1 MAENPQQVIRSWN
14 LQSNFATGP
23 VVVDKLVPPT
33 YGRIRTPF
41 VYTWRHQSISDT
53 LNWGEKQFSIYLPES
68 LRVVGSIYL
77 RIELP
82 VLASGV
88 YKDYPGLY
96 IIDSLRFMS
105 AGQEVYTCDY
115 ADFLSDYCQSLT
127 EEHLKNFRKT
137 YLGHSGGGA
146 SLAKRTVLLPILL
159 PNSAYMSR
167 NGYDTR
173 GHGVMPFFLGANRV
187 EIQVTLNSNEHASA
201 KGAPAVDSIAGKCS
215 LMIHE
220 VQMTSSKRKKYQDQR
235 GKYSIITR
243 RFTQLTPTWQHYET
257 GGEVAR
263 WTVSQP
269 QGVCTEVQFIAVTHE
284 SSGKDRGRRN
294 YILPTSIKILA
305 DSIVQKDLD
314 TPEKVAC
321 ELYVNGFV
329 SPADFP
335 PPGRLC
341 FAAHCA
347 EGSTHMYTGGYSMS
361 LSSQV
366 TFEVT
371 FAAACDFRI
380 VAVQLQ
386 RVKISEL
393 GIMRAFLE

>member
-1 MAENPQQVIRSWN
+1 MAENPQQIIRSWN

-23 VVVDKLVPPT
+23 VVSDKLVPPT

-41 VYTWRHQSISDT
+41 CYTWRHQSINDT
-53 LNWGEKQFSIYLPES
+53 LDWDSKQFSIYLPES

-82 VLASGV
+82 VLQSGT
-88 YKDYPGLY
+88 YKAYPGLY
-96 IIDSLRFMS
+96 VIKSLRFMS

-115 ADFLSDYCQSLT
+115 ADYISDYCQSLT
-127 EEHLKNFRKT
+127 EEHLKNFRGT
-137 YLGHSGGGA
+137 YLGHTQG
-146 SLAKRTVLLPILL
+146 SLSLDARVVLLPILL

-173 GHGVMPFFLGANRV
+173 GHGVMPMFLGANRLEV
-187 EIQVTLNSNEHASA
+187 QVTLQSA
-201 KGAPAVDSIAGKCS
+201 DHPTVEGAPAAGSISNKCS

-220 VQMTSSKRKKYQDQR
+220 VQMTNSKRKKYQDQR

-243 RFTQLTPTWQHYET
+243 RFTQLTPDWQHYDT
-257 GGEVAR
+257 ANAVAR
-263 WTVSQP
+263 WTISQP
-269 QGVCTEVQFIAVTHE
+269 QGVVTEVQFIAVAHAADAIR
-284 SSGKDRGRRN
+284 SRRQ
-294 YILPTSIKILA
+294 YILPTSIKVIA

-347 EGSTHMYTGGYSMS
+347 EGSTHMYTGGYTMS
-361 LSSQV
+361 LSSNV
-366 TFEVT
+366 AFEVT
-371 FAAACDFRI
+371 FAEACDFRI

>member
-1 MAENPQQVIRSWN
+1 MAENPQQIIRSWN

-41 VYTWRHQSISDT
+41 VFTWRHQSISDT
-53 LNWGEKQFSIYLPES
+53 LDWDQKQFSIYLPES

-82 VLASGV
+82 PLASGT

-96 IIDSLRFMS
+96 IIKSLRFMS

-115 ADFLSDYCQSLT
+115 ADYMSDYCQSLT

-137 YLGHSGGGA
+137 YLGHTQGAA
-146 SLAKRTVLLPILL
+146 SLDERVVLLPILL

-167 NGYDTR
+167 NGYDNR
-173 GHGVMPFFLGANRV
+173 GHGVMPMFLGANRL

-201 KGAPAVDSIAGKCS
+201 KGSPAIDSISSKCS

-220 VQMTSSKRKKYQDQR
+220 VQMTNSKRKKYQDQR
-235 GKYSIITR
+235 GKYSIISR
-243 RFTQLTPTWQHYET
+243 RFTQLTSDWQHYANAND
-257 GGEVAR
+257 VAR
-263 WTVSQP
+263 WTISQP
-269 QGVCTEVQFIAVTHE
+269 QGVVTEVQFIAVAHE
-284 SSGKDRGRRN
+284 AADKDRSRRQ
-294 YILPTSIKILA
+294 YILPTSVKVIA
-305 DSIVQKDLD
+305 DGIVQKDLD

-329 SPADFP
+329 SPEDFP

-347 EGSTHMYTGGYSMS
+347 EGSTHMYTGGYTMS
-361 LSSQV
+361 LSSNV
-366 TFEVT
+366 AFEVT
-371 FAAACDFRI
+371 FAEACDFRI